1 MTGRYVTQ
9 KVSNF
14 WKLMLS
20 HNSFFYRKQS
30 LLPPCYALSNVKYF
44 DAFSIR
50 SRRTKRSLQQQYV
63 VWGCTH
69 LWELLTQRKLRTV
82 SHHHIIEN
90 ISHKNETLKWDFSSY
105 AHKLTT
111 IVKVTFLGFYT
122 MVLGNYF
129 PFITFQTLSETIS
142 RNKNQFLLLSFLW
155 AVWFGASVKKV
166 LAKCPQKI
174 SRPESEAE
182 G

>member
-1 MTGRYVTQ
+1 MHFYAFLSLHKVEHDSSIQIHPFHNFNISNWNLQLPKNGIQVLTACKLSWVICLHCILICEMTGRYVTQ

-14 WKLMLS
+14 WKPMLS

-90 ISHKNETLKWDFSSY
+90 ISHKNETLKWDFWFCP
-105 AHKLTT
+105 HKLTT
-111 IVKVTFLGFYT
+111 ITKG
-122 MVLGNYF
+122 
-129 PFITFQTLSETIS
+129 
-142 RNKNQFLLLSFLW
+142 
-155 AVWFGASVKKV
+155 
-166 LAKCPQKI
+166 
-174 SRPESEAE
+174 
-182 G
+182 

>member
-14 WKLMLS
+14 WKPMLS

-44 DAFSIR
+44 DAFSRI
-50 SRRTKRSLQQQYV
+50 SNCRTKRSLQQQYV

-82 SHHHIIEN
+82 STHHIIEI
-90 ISHKNETLKWDFSSY
+90 ISYKHQNSRNWDFHFIHANWHLISNFQRSVFY
-105 AHKLTT
+105 HLFPTKKHKRHTPRLL
-111 IVKVTFLGFYT
+111 ICIWKFVRVAPSC
-122 MVLGNYF
+122 MW
-129 PFITFQTLSETIS
+129 TLIS
-142 RNKNQFLLLSFLW
+142 QAGVSN
-155 AVWFGASVKKV
+155 
-166 LAKCPQKI
+166 
-174 SRPESEAE
+174 
-182 G
+182 